1 MAMAM
6 LLSPLK
12 PLAFSS
18 SAFSQDPSSLSSSCR
33 PAVLLP
39 AMVGG
44 VRRGCLEH
52 WYGVSTVVAKVS
64 RIDWLT
70 NVVGLVDPNYWRRT
84 LNPRLVLNWYLKRV
98 DDAVQEAKEFSQ
110 GGTLSFIGHSAGGW
124 LARLY
129 KEEFGFSDISLLS
142 TLGTPHLTCHSW
154 SCSANDPWEGREVL
168 GFRYG
173 FCLMENFCAMV
184 GVAEEEG
191 GRQRTTHVHAP
202 AITVCLA

>member
-1 MAMAM
+1 
-6 LLSPLK
+6 
-12 PLAFSS
+12 
-18 SAFSQDPSSLSSSCR
+18 
-33 PAVLLP
+33 
-39 AMVGG
+39 MVGG

-142 TLGTPHLTCHSW
+142 TLGTPHLALPNGVSGVIDQTRGLLDYVMLMLCPRH
-154 SCSANDPWEGREVL
+154 VL
-168 GFRYG
+168 QAKRQGWMLNADNEIIVLFQVCGQADVWGDELYQKHH
-173 FCLMENFCAMV
+173 
-184 GVAEEEG
+184 G
-191 GRQRTTHVHAP
+191 GCPQH
-202 AITVCLA
+202 